1 MNCRKNL
8 FFHTALP
15 LSLSPLS
22 AVPITAEPSLSLF
35 PSLPPFSVPS
45 LSNAAVQRPNV
56 WKAATLTA
64 DLPVLFKRA
73 VKITQLSVRPSFFK
87 SLSSLLLLLLFLLL
101 SLSHFLFSLRN
112 RKSVCAR
119 KREWEREKESCLLA
133 RKFAFFPLPWKWMVH
148 RPKEKER
155 NPTRLQGRP
164 KKRRN
169 CFQPWIYA
177 CARAHACVHLE
188 KGESERERE
197 RESK

>member
-35 PSLPPFSVPS
+35 PSLPPFSTPS

-101 SLSHFLFSLRN
+101 SLSHFLFSVRN

-119 KREWEREKESCLLA
+119 KREWERERELFACKEVCLFSAALKVNGTQTK
-133 RKFAFFPLPWKWMVH
+133 RKGKKPDPTAGSTKKKTKLLSALNLCLCTRTRMCAFREGGKW
-148 RPKEKER
+148 ER
-155 NPTRLQGRP
+155 
-164 KKRRN
+164 K
-169 CFQPWIYA
+169 
-177 CARAHACVHLE
+177 
-188 KGESERERE
+188 RE

>member
-1 MNCRKNL
+1 ML
-8 FFHTALP
+8 
-15 LSLSPLS
+15 
-22 AVPITAEPSLSLF
+22 E
-35 PSLPPFSVPS
+35 
-45 LSNAAVQRPNV
+45 
-56 WKAATLTA
+56 
-64 DLPVLFKRA
+64 
-73 VKITQLSVRPSFFK
+73 
-87 SLSSLLLLLLFLLL
+87 
-101 SLSHFLFSLRN
+101 
-112 RKSVCAR
+112 
-119 KREWEREKESCLLA
+119 RESEREKESCLLA

-197 RESK
+197 RERVNRKRKKSANGPSLFVMCVVLQPPSLSLSFFSRYVRHFFFSSFFVLCLLYLLVFLALYPFLWRRRWRRGWFIDFKIT